1 MLDTDSQEKLVF
13 WAYMLQWACVVM
25 PPVVVVS
32 FGYLLLIRR
41 RVTHPE
47 VRSHVSW
54 QLATYGLI
62 ALVFLFGIAL
72 LFIGLA
78 GVNNDSPISI
88 VATFTLMGA
97 SALFLPWLL
106 YRLLFGT
113 IRFSQQVPMERL
125 FP

>member
-1 MLDTDSQEKLVF
+1 MSRTEREEKLVF
-13 WAYMLQWACVVM
+13 WAYLSQWACLVM

-32 FGYLLLIRR
+32 LAYLLLIRR
-41 RVTHPE
+41 RITHPE
-47 VRSHVSW
+47 VRSHVNW

-62 ALVFLFGIAL
+62 VAMIP
-72 LFIGLA
+72 IGLGLLVIGMS
-78 GVNNDSPISI
+78 GVNTDSPISI
-88 VATFTLMGA
+88 IATFTLVGA

-113 IRFSQQVPMERL
+113 IRFSKQLPMERL

>member
-13 WAYMLQWACVVM
+13 WAYLLQWACLFA
-25 PPVVVVS
+25 PPFVVVA
-32 FGYLLLIRR
+32 FPYLLLIRG

-47 VRSHVSW
+47 VRSHLTW

-62 ALVFLFGIAL
+62 AIMIPLGLAL
-72 LFIGLA
+72 LFIGFS
-78 GVNNDSPISI
+78 GVNTDSPISI
-88 VATFTLMGA
+88 VATFTLVGA
-97 SALFLPWLL
+97 SALLLPWLL

-113 IRFSQQVPMERL
+113 IRFSQQVPMERM